1 MLHISSEIV
10 KSFTYGDE
18 DDTKEL
24 LDEAINEANF
34 AYKNKDG
41 LGLTETLNRAKMN

>member
-18 DDTKEL
+18 NDTKEL
-24 LDEAINEANF
+24 LDEAISEANF
-34 AYKNKDG
+34 AYKNKEGSD
-41 LGLTETLNRAKMN
+41 LSETLKKAKMN